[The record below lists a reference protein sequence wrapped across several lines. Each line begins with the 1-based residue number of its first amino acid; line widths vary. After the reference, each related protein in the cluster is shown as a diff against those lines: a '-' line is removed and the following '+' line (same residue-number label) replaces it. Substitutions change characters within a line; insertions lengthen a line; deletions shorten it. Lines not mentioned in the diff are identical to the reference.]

1 MELFSNDQSTVFF
14 KGVEMLLIVS
24 GFVGGTLF
32 GLILYHLKSQ
42 KILLENSVLKEKIK
56 IQDSLHQESL
66 ERMKSEMRTLSQEIF
81 EEKSRRLR
89 EDSIRGMEL
98 ILNPFKE
105 KMTDFQKKVEEMHLI
120 DTKDRLKLHAEI
132 ERIHLTSQK
141 MSLETENLTRALKG
155 DVKVQGN
162 WGEMILEKILEASG
176 LRNGEEFILQG
187 RNLGLKDEEGR
198 TQQPDV
204 VINLPDEKH
213 LIIDSKVSL
222 VSYERYVSEENEEE
236 LSLFFDSLYA
246 HIKGLSSKNYQRLEK
261 LHGPDYVILFIP
273 IEGAF
278 MLAMKKDQDLFSYA
292 WERNIMLTGPSTLL
306 ATLRT
311 VASVWKQER
320 QTKNALEI
328 ARQGGLLYDKFVGIA
343 EELNHMQGQI
353 KKVGDSFDDLR
364 SRLLTGKGSM
374 ASRIENLKELGA
386 KTSKSLS
393 LEM

>member
-1 MELFSNDQSTVFF
+1 
-14 KGVEMLLIVS
+14 MLLIVS
-24 GFVGGTLF
+24 GFVGGALF
-32 GLILYHLKSQ
+32 GVILYHLKSQ
-42 KILLENSVLKEKIK
+42 KMLLENSVLKEKIK

-187 RNLGLKDEEGR
+187 KNLGLKDEEGR

-222 VSYERYVSEENEEE
+222 ISYERYVNEETEEE

>member
-222 VSYERYVSEENEEE
+222 VSYERYVSEETEEE

-320 QTKNALEI
+320 QSKNALEI